1 MRFGD
6 YLEKKQPLVYRTFAS
21 AIANERLAHA
31 YLLCGESGTPLLET
45 AKFMA
50 KSLICDHKDPLACE
64 ECRSCNRLEHGTYM
78 DFHIL
83 GEDEDGIKKEE
94 VENVVEDFS
103 KTPTESKGIMIY
115 IIHLVES
122 MSVEAINS
130 LLKFLEEP
138 PTHTFAILTT
148 ENEAK
153 VLPTIISRCQCLRM
167 LLSPRE
173 EVIKESV
180 DEGVS
185 LEDAELISYFPNSA
199 PLVLEESKT
208 AEYKNA
214 KDSFLA
220 ALNALSKPRSEACY
234 LFEKNV
240 IPDLDKKGKAR
251 YFLDMLSLAFKDL
264 LAIKQNQTP
273 LLSSYVKLIEPL
285 KKWSHPEESLLEIM
299 KVRNH
304 LELNINTALL
314 IEHLI
319 NYITKEF
326 IL

>member
-6 YLEKKQPLVYRTFAS
+6 YIEKKQPLVYRTFAN
-21 AIANERLAHA
+21 AIENKRLAHA

-45 AKFMA
+45 AKYMA
-50 KSLICDHKDPLACE
+50 KSLICDHPNPLACE
-64 ECRSCNRLEHGTYM
+64 ECRSCGRIDHGTYM

-83 GEDEDGIKKEE
+83 GEEEDGIKKEE

-103 KTPTESKGIMIY
+103 KTPTETKGIMIY

-153 VLPTIISRCQCLRM
+153 VLPTIISRCQCMRM
-167 LLSPRE
+167 LLSPRD
-173 EVIKESV
+173 EVIKEAV

-185 LEDAELISYFPNSA
+185 LEDAELISYFSNSA

-214 KDSFLA
+214 KDSFLL
-220 ALNALSKPRSEACY
+220 ALEALSKTRSEACY
-234 LFEKNV
+234 LFEKGIV
-240 IPDLDKKGKAR
+240 PDLDKKKAR

-264 LAIKQNQTP
+264 ISLKQNQTP

-304 LELNINTALL
+304 LEFNINTALL